1 MRFAT
6 AVDLLE
12 ETDKGSL
19 LLPRFQRNFVWKR
32 PDIKEFI
39 DSVYREYP
47 VGALATWESEQLLGT
62 HENDATRPARTVYL
76 LDGQQR
82 VTSIYGVI
90 RGGMPPFSMGGDN
103 LMEGLL
109 FHVKDRVFAYQGTK
123 EVRDKSDGLWVNVS
137 LLFQDGGLESERERM
152 HTEAKLVM
160 DDVIAYAREMDRLV
174 DRLNKVQFPVLEL
187 NDANLTVADVVSI
200 FNKMNK
206 GGKKLTTY
214 ELGFSVL
221 SASWPSVRQDFQEVV
236 DRWRGRIDGDIDWL
250 LRIVNAV
257 ATKSGRLSI
266 EKVLVPE
273 VRRLLG
279 ETANAIDHILN
290 LLGDRLGLDRPR
302 VLKQR
307 LPFAVMAYF
316 VVGQGG
322 RILDPLQRDRLLYW
336 YVLSSVFG
344 TYLRAPES
352 RLTRDLNSI
361 AGKSLDGI
369 DALIESLRQD
379 RPDLQ
384 IVPSDFDGT
393 YSASGFYT
401 ILYMLTR
408 VYGASDWQTG
418 ESIRLGML
426 GQVSQ
431 LEMHHIFPKSLL
443 DKDRV
448 PAKQINN
455 LGNIAF
461 QTSLTNK
468 SIGNDSPADYL
479 ADIADQLPGALES
492 QWVPME
498 RSQWQI
504 AEYEAFLTSRRT
516 KLADAANEFLA
527 ALHGGSLQS
536 TDDGPDDVHHRLEV
550 IGDSDDWIEER
561 AALIEEF
568 NAYAPGVVNHP
579 IRLVDGN
586 VIYLDVA
593 WPEGLQLGISQPAA
607 FLFGPDDE
615 VFHAANQAGFVVF
628 TDREQLLHYL
638 RSIDEGDI
646 DAELD

>member
-1 MRFAT
+1 M
-6 AVDLLE
+6 
-12 ETDKGSL
+12 
-19 LLPRFQRNFVWKR
+19 
-32 PDIKEFI
+32 
-39 DSVYREYP
+39 
-47 VGALATWESEQLLGT
+47 
-62 HENDATRPARTVYL
+62 
-76 LDGQQR
+76 
-82 VTSIYGVI
+82 
-90 RGGMPPFSMGGDN
+90 
-103 LMEGLL
+103 
-109 FHVKDRVFAYQGTK
+109 
-123 EVRDKSDGLWVNVS
+123 
-137 LLFQDGGLESERERM
+137 
-152 HTEAKLVM
+152 
-160 DDVIAYAREMDRLV
+160 
-174 DRLNKVQFPVLEL
+174 
-187 NDANLTVADVVSI
+187 
-200 FNKMNK
+200 
-206 GGKKLTTY
+206 
-214 ELGFSVL
+214 
-221 SASWPSVRQDFQEVV
+221 
-236 DRWRGRIDGDIDWL
+236 
-250 LRIVNAV
+250 
-257 ATKSGRLSI
+257 
-266 EKVLVPE
+266 
-273 VRRLLG
+273 
-279 ETANAIDHILN
+279 
-290 LLGDRLGLDRPR
+290 
-302 VLKQR
+302 
-307 LPFAVMAYF
+307 
-316 VVGQGG
+316 
-322 RILDPLQRDRLLYW
+322 
-336 YVLSSVFG
+336 
-344 TYLRAPES
+344 
-352 RLTRDLNSI
+352 
-361 AGKSLDGI
+361 DGI

-504 AEYEAFLTSRRT
+504 SEYEAFLTSRRT